1 MSTGSDADPDGEPR
15 DGRDGGQ
22 DSGQDSGRD
31 GGQDSGRD
39 SGQDSE
45 RDGERER
52 ELGDFLRSRRA
63 AIDPADV
70 GLPSGPRRRAPGL
83 RREEVALLAGVS
95 VTWYTW
101 LEQGRAERP
110 SRAVLDAV
118 ARALRLDDA
127 EHSHLLTLA
136 WRAAGDGAVEASS
149 RARRAGEG
157 VEAVDLAG
165 HPPPDA
171 LVRTLDA
178 LDPAPSYLLGPRW
191 EYLAW
196 NRAQGL
202 LYPKAESLAVEDRN
216 LLFIVLCEPS
226 ARELVV
232 DREDEARA
240 MVTEFRASTAL
251 LRGDPDLEEL
261 IARLRRESPEFER
274 CWSGLD
280 VAGFHSRLRRYDHP
294 RAGRLTFEYQAFE
307 PAEWPGLRLVTQL
320 PVPGDDSTERL
331 SS

>member
-1 MSTGSDADPDGEPR
+1 MSTGSDADPDGRPR

-22 DSGQDSGRD
+22 DSGRD
-31 GGQDSGRD
+31 GR
-39 SGQDSE
+39 

-136 WRAAGDGAVEASS
+136 RRAAGDGAVEASS

-165 HPPPDA
+165 HPPDA

-240 MVTEFRASTAL
+240 MVTEFRAATAL

-274 CWSGLD
+274 WWSGLD

-307 PAEWPGLRLVTQL
+307 PAEWPGHRLVTQL

>member
-1 MSTGSDADPDGEPR
+1 MSTGSDADPDGRPR

-22 DSGQDSGRD
+22 DSGRD
-31 GGQDSGRD
+31 GR
-39 SGQDSE
+39 

-70 GLPSGPRRRAPGL
+70 GLPSGHRRRAPGL

-136 WRAAGDGAVEASS
+136 RRAAGDGAVEVSG

-165 HPPPDA
+165 HPPDA

-240 MVTEFRASTAL
+240 MVTEFRAATAL

-274 CWSGLD
+274 WWSGLD

-307 PAEWPGLRLVTQL
+307 PAEWPGHRLVTQL

>member
-1 MSTGSDADPDGEPR
+1 
-15 DGRDGGQ
+15 
-22 DSGQDSGRD
+22 
-31 GGQDSGRD
+31 
-39 SGQDSE
+39 
-45 RDGERER
+45 
-52 ELGDFLRSRRA
+52 
-63 AIDPADV
+63 
-70 GLPSGPRRRAPGL
+70 
-83 RREEVALLAGVS
+83 VS

-136 WRAAGDGAVEASS
+136 RRAAGDGAVEASS

-240 MVTEFRASTAL
+240 MVTEFRAATAL

-274 CWSGLD
+274 WWSGLD

-307 PAEWPGLRLVTQL
+307 PAEWPGHRLVTQL

>member
-1 MSTGSDADPDGEPR
+1 MSTGSDADPDGRPR

-22 DSGQDSGRD
+22 DSGRD
-31 GGQDSGRD
+31 GR
-39 SGQDSE
+39 

-70 GLPSGPRRRAPGL
+70 GLPSGHRRRAPGL

-136 WRAAGDGAVEASS
+136 RRAAGDGAVEVSG

-165 HPPPDA
+165 HPPDA

-251 LRGDPDLEEL
+251 LRGDPDLEDL

-274 CWSGLD
+274 WWSGLD

-294 RAGRLTFEYQAFE
+294 RAGPLTFEYQAFE
-307 PAEWPGLRLVTQL
+307 PAEWPGHRLVTQL

>member
-1 MSTGSDADPDGEPR
+1 MSTGSDADPGGRPR
-15 DGRDGGQ
+15 GGQDGGQ
-22 DSGQDSGRD
+22 
-31 GGQDSGRD
+31 D

-136 WRAAGDGAVEASS
+136 RRAAGDGAVEASS

-157 VEAVDLAG
+157 VDAVDLAG
-165 HPPPDA
+165 HPPDA

-240 MVTEFRASTAL
+240 MVTEFRAATAL

-274 CWSGLD
+274 WWSGLD

-294 RAGRLTFEYQAFE
+294 RAGPLTFEYQAFE
-307 PAEWPGLRLVTQL
+307 PAEWPGHRLVTQL

>member
-1 MSTGSDADPDGEPR
+1 MSTGSGADPDGRPR
-15 DGRDGGQ
+15 GGQ
-22 DSGQDSGRD
+22 DGRRV
-31 GGQDSGRD
+31 GGQDGGR
-39 SGQDSE
+39 E
-45 RDGERER
+45 N

-136 WRAAGDGAVEASS
+136 RRAAGDGAVEASS

-165 HPPPDA
+165 HPPDA

-240 MVTEFRASTAL
+240 MVTEFRAATAL

-274 CWSGLD
+274 WWSGLD

-307 PAEWPGLRLVTQL
+307 PAEWPGHRLVTQL

>member
-22 DSGQDSGRD
+22 
-31 GGQDSGRD
+31 D

-136 WRAAGDGAVEASS
+136 RRAAGDGAVEASS

-157 VEAVDLAG
+157 VDAVDLAG
-165 HPPPDA
+165 HPPDA

-251 LRGDPDLEEL
+251 LRGDPDLEDL

-274 CWSGLD
+274 WWSGLD

-307 PAEWPGLRLVTQL
+307 PAEWPGHRLVTQL

>member
-70 GLPSGPRRRAPGL
+70 GLPSGHRRRAPGL

-110 SRAVLDAV
+110 SRSVLDAV

-136 WRAAGDGAVEASS
+136 RRAAGDGAVEASS

-240 MVTEFRASTAL
+240 MVTEFRAATAL

-261 IARLRRESPEFER
+261 IARLRRESPEFE
-274 CWSGLD
+274 CWWSGLD

>member
-1 MSTGSDADPDGEPR
+1 M
-15 DGRDGGQ
+15 
-22 DSGQDSGRD
+22 
-31 GGQDSGRD
+31 
-39 SGQDSE
+39 
-45 RDGERER
+45 
-52 ELGDFLRSRRA
+52 
-63 AIDPADV
+63 
-70 GLPSGPRRRAPGL
+70 
-83 RREEVALLAGVS
+83 
-95 VTWYTW
+95 
-101 LEQGRAERP
+101 
-110 SRAVLDAV
+110 
-118 ARALRLDDA
+118 
-127 EHSHLLTLA
+127 
-136 WRAAGDGAVEASS
+136 
-149 RARRAGEG
+149 
-157 VEAVDLAG
+157 
-165 HPPPDA
+165 
-171 LVRTLDA
+171 RTLDA

-251 LRGDPDLEEL
+251 LRGDPDLEDL

-274 CWSGLD
+274 WWSGLD

-294 RAGRLTFEYQAFE
+294 RAGPLTFEYQAFE
-307 PAEWPGLRLVTQL
+307 PAEWPGHRLVTQL

>member
-136 WRAAGDGAVEASS
+136 RRAAGDGAVEASS

-240 MVTEFRASTAL
+240 MVTEFRAATAL

-274 CWSGLD
+274 WWSGLD

-294 RAGRLTFEYQAFE
+294 RAGPLTFEYQAFE
-307 PAEWPGLRLVTQL
+307 PAEWPGHRLVTQL

>member
-136 WRAAGDGAVEASS
+136 RRAAGDGAVEVSG
-149 RARRAGEG
+149 RARRAWC
-157 VEAVDLAG
+157 
-165 HPPPDA
+165 
-171 LVRTLDA
+171 
-178 LDPAPSYLLGPRW
+178 PAR
-191 EYLAW
+191 
-196 NRAQGL
+196 
-202 LYPKAESLAVEDRN
+202 
-216 LLFIVLCEPS
+216 
-226 ARELVV
+226 
-232 DREDEARA
+232 
-240 MVTEFRASTAL
+240 
-251 LRGDPDLEEL
+251 
-261 IARLRRESPEFER
+261 
-274 CWSGLD
+274 
-280 VAGFHSRLRRYDHP
+280 
-294 RAGRLTFEYQAFE
+294 
-307 PAEWPGLRLVTQL
+307 
-320 PVPGDDSTERL
+320 
-331 SS
+331 

>member
-1 MSTGSDADPDGEPR
+1 MSTGSDADPDGRPR

-22 DSGQDSGRD
+22 
-31 GGQDSGRD
+31 D

-136 WRAAGDGAVEASS
+136 RRAAGDGAVEASS

-157 VEAVDLAG
+157 VDAVDLAG
-165 HPPPDA
+165 HPPDA

-240 MVTEFRASTAL
+240 MVTEFRAATAL

-274 CWSGLD
+274 WWSGLD

-307 PAEWPGLRLVTQL
+307 PAEWPGHRLVTQL

>member
-1 MSTGSDADPDGEPR
+1 MSTGSDADPDGRPR

-22 DSGQDSGRD
+22 DSGRD
-31 GGQDSGRD
+31 GR
-39 SGQDSE
+39 

-136 WRAAGDGAVEASS
+136 RRAAGDGAVEVSG

-165 HPPPDA
+165 HPPDA

-240 MVTEFRASTAL
+240 MVTEFRAATAL

-274 CWSGLD
+274 WWSGLD

-307 PAEWPGLRLVTQL
+307 PAEWPGHRLVTQL

>member
-1 MSTGSDADPDGEPR
+1 MSTGSDADPDGRPR

-22 DSGQDSGRD
+22 DSGRD
-31 GGQDSGRD
+31 GR
-39 SGQDSE
+39 

-70 GLPSGPRRRAPGL
+70 GLPSGHRRRAPGL

-136 WRAAGDGAVEASS
+136 RRAAGDGAVEASS

-165 HPPPDA
+165 HPPDA

-240 MVTEFRASTAL
+240 MVTEFRAATAL

-274 CWSGLD
+274 WWSGLD

-307 PAEWPGLRLVTQL
+307 PAEWPGHRLVTQL

>member
-1 MSTGSDADPDGEPR
+1 MSTGSDADPDGRPR

-22 DSGQDSGRD
+22 DSGRD
-31 GGQDSGRD
+31 GR
-39 SGQDSE
+39 

-136 WRAAGDGAVEASS
+136 RRAAGDGAVEASS

-165 HPPPDA
+165 HPPDA

-240 MVTEFRASTAL
+240 MVTEFRAATAL
-251 LRGDPDLEEL
+251 LRGDPDLEDL

-274 CWSGLD
+274 WWSGLD

>member
-1 MSTGSDADPDGEPR
+1 MSTGSGADPGGRPR
-15 DGRDGGQ
+15 GGQDGGQ
-22 DSGQDSGRD
+22 
-31 GGQDSGRD
+31 D

-136 WRAAGDGAVEASS
+136 RRAAGDGAVEASS

-157 VEAVDLAG
+157 VDAVDLAG
-165 HPPPDA
+165 HPPDA

-240 MVTEFRASTAL
+240 MVTEFRAATAL
-251 LRGDPDLEEL
+251 LRGDPDLEDL

-274 CWSGLD
+274 WWSGLD

-307 PAEWPGLRLVTQL
+307 PAEWPGHRLVTQL

>member
-1 MSTGSDADPDGEPR
+1 MSTGSDADPDGRPR

-22 DSGQDSGRD
+22 DSGRD
-31 GGQDSGRD
+31 GR
-39 SGQDSE
+39 

-70 GLPSGPRRRAPGL
+70 GLPSGHRRRAPGL

-136 WRAAGDGAVEASS
+136 RRAAGDGAVEASS

-157 VEAVDLAG
+157 VDAVDLAG
-165 HPPPDA
+165 HPPDA

-240 MVTEFRASTAL
+240 MVTEFRAATAL

-274 CWSGLD
+274 WWSGLD

>member
-136 WRAAGDGAVEASS
+136 RRAAGDGAVEASS

-274 CWSGLD
+274 WWSGLD

-294 RAGRLTFEYQAFE
+294 RAGPLTFEYQAFE
-307 PAEWPGLRLVTQL
+307 PAEWPGHRLVTQL

>member
-22 DSGQDSGRD
+22 DSGRD
-31 GGQDSGRD
+31 GR
-39 SGQDSE
+39 

-136 WRAAGDGAVEASS
+136 RRAAGDGAVDFGEVVGPWFEADVERQESGSS
-149 RARRAGEG
+149 GVHEVSECRR
-157 VEAVDLAG
+157 
-165 HPPPDA
+165 
-171 LVRTLDA
+171 
-178 LDPAPSYLLGPRW
+178 W
-191 EYLAW
+191 
-196 NRAQGL
+196 
-202 LYPKAESLAVEDRN
+202 
-216 LLFIVLCEPS
+216 
-226 ARELVV
+226 
-232 DREDEARA
+232 
-240 MVTEFRASTAL
+240 
-251 LRGDPDLEEL
+251 
-261 IARLRRESPEFER
+261 
-274 CWSGLD
+274 
-280 VAGFHSRLRRYDHP
+280 
-294 RAGRLTFEYQAFE
+294 TF
-307 PAEWPGLRLVTQL
+307 
-320 PVPGDDSTERL
+320 
-331 SS
+331 

>member
-110 SRAVLDAV
+110 SRSVLDAV

-136 WRAAGDGAVEASS
+136 RRAAGDGAVEASS

-157 VEAVDLAG
+157 VDAVDLAG
-165 HPPPDA
+165 HPPDA

-274 CWSGLD
+274 WWSGLD

-294 RAGRLTFEYQAFE
+294 RAGPLTFEYQAFE
-307 PAEWPGLRLVTQL
+307 PAEWPGHRLVTQL

>member
-1 MSTGSDADPDGEPR
+1 MSTGSDADPGGRPR
-15 DGRDGGQ
+15 GGQDGGQ
-22 DSGQDSGRD
+22 
-31 GGQDSGRD
+31 D

-136 WRAAGDGAVEASS
+136 RRAAGDGAVEASS

-157 VEAVDLAG
+157 VDAVDLAG
-165 HPPPDA
+165 HPPDA

-251 LRGDPDLEEL
+251 LRGDPDLEDL

-274 CWSGLD
+274 WWSGLD

-294 RAGRLTFEYQAFE
+294 RAGPLTFEYQAFE
-307 PAEWPGLRLVTQL
+307 PAEWPGHRLVTQL

>member
-70 GLPSGPRRRAPGL
+70 GLPSGPRRRAHGL

-136 WRAAGDGAVEASS
+136 RRAAGDGAVEASS

-251 LRGDPDLEEL
+251 LRGDPDLEDL

-274 CWSGLD
+274 WWSGLD

-294 RAGRLTFEYQAFE
+294 RAGPLTFEYQAFE
-307 PAEWPGLRLVTQL
+307 PAEWPGHRLVTQL

>member
-1 MSTGSDADPDGEPR
+1 MSTGSDADPGGRPR
-15 DGRDGGQ
+15 GGQDGGQ
-22 DSGQDSGRD
+22 
-31 GGQDSGRD
+31 D

-136 WRAAGDGAVEASS
+136 RRAAGDGAVEASS

-251 LRGDPDLEEL
+251 LRGDPDLEDL

-274 CWSGLD
+274 WWSGLD

-294 RAGRLTFEYQAFE
+294 RAGPLTFEYQAFE
-307 PAEWPGLRLVTQL
+307 PAEWPGHRLVTQL

>member
-1 MSTGSDADPDGEPR
+1 MSTGSDADPDGRPR
-15 DGRDGGQ
+15 G
-22 DSGQDSGRD
+22 GRD

-39 SGQDSE
+39 GR

-70 GLPSGPRRRAPGL
+70 GLPSGHRRRAPGL

-136 WRAAGDGAVEASS
+136 RRAAGDGAVEASS

-157 VEAVDLAG
+157 VDAVDLAG
-165 HPPPDA
+165 HPPDA

-240 MVTEFRASTAL
+240 MVTEFRAATAL

-274 CWSGLD
+274 WWSGLD

-307 PAEWPGLRLVTQL
+307 PAEWPGHRLVTQL